1 MSKHTFLRDVRAIPL
16 KESLPDEEK
25 NSSGTVLGDLRKR
38 ESRLVSKLKR
48 LYDLYAESDDAIL
61 LETIRE
67 NSSAL
72 SDVRELIREE
82 SERGLLSA
90 QRSRMRQEIS
100 EVSDLWDYMT
110 VSEQRSFLQKIINR
124 ITVKGK
130 NILID
135 YNF

>member
-1 MSKHTFLRDVRAIPL
+1 
-16 KESLPDEEK
+16 
-25 NSSGTVLGDLRKR
+25 
-38 ESRLVSKLKR
+38 
-48 LYDLYAESDDAIL
+48 
-61 LETIRE
+61 
-67 NSSAL
+67 
-72 SDVRELIREE
+72 
-82 SERGLLSA
+82 
-90 QRSRMRQEIS
+90 MRQEIS